1 MHKNDQDSA
10 QDSLTNHQVDPA
22 RFREGQRITW
32 VSIAVNLVLTVMQ
45 VIVGFVANSMALVA
59 DAMHTF
65 SDIISDGFVLYANRK
80 SAEKPDADH
89 PYGHGRFETAASL
102 VLGLL
107 LTATGIGI
115 LISAADRLQNLH
127 ELPPVGVA
135 AIWAAMFTLVAKEG
149 LFRYMLKVAERL
161 RSPMLVANAWHARAD
176 ALSSLVVAAGI
187 GGALLGFPFADS
199 AAAIVVGGMVIK
211 AGVGFAWEAI
221 RELIDTGLSQE
232 KVAAIRKTL
241 VDTSGVFD
249 LHELRTRR
257 MAHQALVDAHIR
269 VNPRI
274 SVSEGHAIAESARQ
288 RVLQA
293 HPAVLDVLVH
303 VDAED
308 DSMPSPQANFPE
320 RQALETHLRELLGA
334 DAPAFE
340 RCVLHYLGEKVEIEV
355 FFPAALA
362 PDILTG
368 IEVRLAER
376 LADDPW
382 VRSVIL
388 NVKVCVTHQDGAC
401 SAHNAPQ

>member
-1 MHKNDQDSA
+1 MKTSA
-10 QDSLTNHQVDPA
+10 ATQVDPQ

-32 VSIAVNLVLTVMQ
+32 VSVAVNLILTTMQ
-45 VIVGFVANSMALVA
+45 MVVGFLAHSMALVA
-59 DAMHTF
+59 DAMHTL
-65 SDIISDGFVLYANRK
+65 SDVVADAFVLWANRK
-80 SAEKPDADH
+80 GAEVADAEH
-89 PYGHGRFETAASL
+89 PYGHGRYETAASL

-107 LTATGIGI
+107 LTATGVGI
-115 LISAADRLQNLH
+115 LISAAGRLQALG

-135 AIWAAMFTLVAKEG
+135 ALWAALFTLLAKEG

-161 RSPMLVANAWHARAD
+161 RSPMLIANAWHARAD
-176 ALSSLVVAAGI
+176 ALSSLVVAIGI
-187 GGALLGFPFADS
+187 GGALLGFTFAD
-199 AAAIVVGGMVIK
+199 AVAAIVVGGMIIK

-221 RELIDTGLSQE
+221 RELIDTGLSKE
-232 KVAAIRKTL
+232 EVAAIRQTL

-257 MAHQALVDAHIR
+257 MAHQVLVDAHIR
-269 VNPRI
+269 VDPRI
-274 SVSEGHAIAESARQ
+274 SVSEGHAIAEAARQ

-308 DSMPSPQANFPE
+308 DSMPSPKANFPD

-340 RCVLHYLGEKVEIEV
+340 RCVLHYLGEKVEAEV
-355 FFPAALA
+355 FFPAPLA
-362 PDILTG
+362 PDTLTG
-368 IEVRLAER
+368 IEARLAER

-388 NVKVCVTHQDGAC
+388 NVKVCDTHQTGAH
-401 SAHNAPQ
+401 SINDAP

>member
-1 MHKNDQDSA
+1 MHQNDQVSDHDSIA
-10 QDSLTNHQVDPA
+10 SSQVDPA

-32 VSIAVNLVLTVMQ
+32 VSVAVNVVLTTMQ
-45 VIVGFVANSMALVA
+45 VFVGFFANSMALVA

-80 SAEKPDADH
+80 GAEKPDADH

-115 LISAADRLQNLH
+115 LVSAADRLQNLQ

-135 AIWAAMFTLVAKEG
+135 AIWAAMLTLVAKES

-187 GGALLGFPFADS
+187 GGALLGFHFADS

-211 AGVGFAWEAI
+211 AGGGFAWEAI
-221 RELIDTGLSQE
+221 RELIDTGLSAE
-232 KVAAIRKTL
+232 KVVAIRKTL
-241 VDTSGVFD
+241 QDTAGVYD

-274 SVSEGHAIAESARQ
+274 SVSEGHRIAEAARQ

-293 HPAVLDVLVH
+293 HPNVLDVLVH

-308 DSMPSPQANFPE
+308 DSMPGPQANFPE

-334 DAPAFE
+334 DVPAFE
-340 RCVLHYLGEKVEIEV
+340 RCVLHYLGEKVEVEL
-355 FFPAALA
+355 FFTAPLA
-362 PDILTG
+362 PDTLNG
-368 IEVRLAER
+368 IEARLAER
-376 LADDPW
+376 LAVDPW
-382 VRSVIL
+382 VCSVIL
-388 NVKVCVTHQDGAC
+388 NVKVCVTHQAGAH
-401 SAHNAPQ
+401 SINDAP